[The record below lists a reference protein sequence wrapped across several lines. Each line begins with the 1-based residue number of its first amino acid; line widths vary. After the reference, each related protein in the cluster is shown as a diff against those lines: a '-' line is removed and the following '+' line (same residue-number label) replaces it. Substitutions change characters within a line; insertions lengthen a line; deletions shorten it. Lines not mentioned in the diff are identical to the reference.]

1 MINIFILQNWGSTWN
16 HFREIKCVFK
26 IFDIQLL
33 FQELHHKSAICHIG
47 CHMVP
52 YGSRY
57 GKWQIGDIMITSFNK
72 VFGTSLPDI
81 WQYGSFSFSLGMPL
95 TTHILLADKHISI
108 NTQPFTVFDMRHLLE
123 RMGKIEGDTM
133 KPPNSTI
140 NDQRASRSAYHY
152 NISISIS
159 ISILAKLIVVVV
171 KCHNRAANSWLLQP
185 C

>member
-81 WQYGSFSFSLGMPL
+81 WQYGSFFFSLGMPL
-95 TTHILLADKHISI
+95 S
-108 NTQPFTVFDMRHLLE
+108 
-123 RMGKIEGDTM
+123 
-133 KPPNSTI
+133 
-140 NDQRASRSAYHY
+140 
-152 NISISIS
+152 
-159 ISILAKLIVVVV
+159 VVQIHV
-171 KCHNRAANSWLLQP
+171 
-185 C
+185 